1 MPIKSILILN
11 FALKLIK
18 ITDVKGFKFTAILE
32 GISYL
37 VLIANMLIL
46 KSNNPELYHHSETLG
61 MSHGFLFIAY
71 IVSFFTKK
79 KAQGWSWPTL
89 GIILAAFN
97 PFWDFLYRKKYCKH
111 V

>member
-1 MPIKSILILN
+1 M
-11 FALKLIK
+11 LK
-18 ITDVKGFKFTAILE
+18 VFKFTAILE

-46 KSNNPELYHHSETLG
+46 KSNNPELYHIILKPLG

-71 IVSFFTKK
+71 IVLAFLLK

-89 GIILAAFN
+89 GIILAASLI
-97 PFWDFLYRKKYCKH
+97 PFGTFYIEKKYCKH

>member
-46 KSNNPELYHHSETLG
+46 KVIIQSCTT
-61 MSHGFLFIAY
+61 
-71 IVSFFTKK
+71 SF
-79 KAQGWSWPTL
+79 
-89 GIILAAFN
+89 
-97 PFWDFLYRKKYCKH
+97 
-111 V
+111 